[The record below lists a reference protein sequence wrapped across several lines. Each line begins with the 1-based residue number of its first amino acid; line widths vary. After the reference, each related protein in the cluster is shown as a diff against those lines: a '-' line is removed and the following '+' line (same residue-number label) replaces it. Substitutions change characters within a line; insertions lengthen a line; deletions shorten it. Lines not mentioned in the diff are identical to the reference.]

1 MTSSLV
7 SIQMKKQKICLN
19 KPIFS
24 GMAILDLSKT
34 LINYFHY
41 NWINEQ
47 DFESKLLFTDTDSLC
62 YHIMGDIEKAM
73 KKDSHLF
80 DFSNYEK
87 DHPLYDPTNKK
98 VIGEFRNECPN
109 DKIVEF
115 VGLR

>member
-1 MTSSLV
+1 
-7 SIQMKKQKICLN
+7 
-19 KPIFS
+19 
-24 GMAILDLSKT
+24 
-34 LINYFHY
+34 
-41 NWINEQ
+41 
-47 DFESKLLFTDTDSLC
+47 
-62 YHIMGDIEKAM
+62 MGDIEKAM